1 MSERNMSDALDTC
14 GCCEA
19 PQVREIDNLPGLP
32 AIAFRLGTHSAF
44 LAEMKARIAAELPAL
59 TTRAA
64 DDPSIAMM
72 DACATM
78 CDVLAF
84 YQERIANEGFLRT
97 AVERRSVLS
106 LARALGYELNPGVA
120 AGTYLS
126 FTVEDPPPIPAIPL
140 LPGIPLPPPPILL
153 PTTITIP
160 IGTKVQSIPGQGEL
174 PQTFETLEAIEAR
187 TAWNAIR
194 PRRFQRQQLSLE
206 GGALV
211 LRDPAGAGA
220 SSPCR
225 SVWLQGTS
233 TGLQAGDRLVL
244 HITDDNIDASDPV
257 SLGQGKG
264 MIAAVVARIATDDVN
279 KLTRVDLVGGA
290 TSAPRF
296 GFPDLPDASIEIDP
310 LDFTADNVR
319 AKVLE
324 QEWDQ
329 GNLAAFLEIQ
339 RWLETALAE
348 QIGSL
353 VARTPAAADV
363 YAFRQ
368 RMGVFGHSAPPSKTL
383 QAAPLDD
390 SDNPIWPDFD
400 ASGGVSVW
408 TNSSGTTYTEDD
420 LYLERAVSGLKPGG
434 LVGLIKPG
442 DAAPTLY
449 GVRAVEETSL
459 ADFAIAGKS
468 TGLQL
473 NHQADKT
480 KPLDQ
485 WTTRIASKPSSFKM
499 RKTTVHVQ
507 SEPLALALAPIAEP
521 VAQAAVGANGAVTWA
536 PASSLM
542 LDRMVLG
549 LAAGRV
555 VSLSGATVD
564 AAGNPTGS
572 TGGELA
578 TLLKVTHTGG
588 YTVLAFASPL
598 ANMYDRQTLL
608 ISANVVRASH
618 GETQPVVPMAGNQA
632 LRVPGA
638 SREEIL
644 GSGDGSVPN
653 PVFVLSRPPLTYV
666 SAATPSGGQS
676 TLTVRVNGVAWTE
689 VPSLYGQA
697 PTARVYTVRIEDDG
711 TTSIT
716 FGDGLSGARVPTGR
730 DNVTATYRSG
740 IGADGEVDAGKLTLL
755 MTRPPSVKH
764 VINPIAASGSQDPEA
779 LEDARTNAPRTV
791 RTFDRIVSLTDYED
805 FARGFAGVGKAQAR
819 PVWSGQTR
827 VVHLTVA
834 SAAGEALDPQ
844 SDTSLNLR
852 AGIAAAGDPTQPVQ
866 VDSFAPRPFRLAAT
880 IFCRPEYD
888 CDEVLAEA
896 QAAIEDA
903 FTFEKRAFAQ
913 AVTDAEIMGI
923 VHGVAGVL
931 AVKITALYPAEQST
945 PSVVGVLA
953 AAPARFDAATQ
964 TILPAEL
971 LLLQA
976 AGLTLSSVAS

>member
-1 MSERNMSDALDTC
+1 MSDAKLDTC

-19 PQVREIDNLPGLP
+19 PEAGEIDNLPGLP
-32 AIAFRLGTHSAF
+32 AISFRLGTHSAF

-106 LARALGYELNPGVA
+106 LARAIGYELNPGVA

-126 FTVEDPPPIPAIPL
+126 FTIEDPPAVPAIPL
-140 LPGIPLPPPPILL
+140 IPGIPLPQPPLLL
-153 PTTITIP
+153 PTTIAIP

-174 PQTFETLEAIEAR
+174 PQTFETLEQIEAR
-187 TAWNAIR
+187 TAWNAMR

-220 SSPCR
+220 SSPCG
-225 SVWLQGTS
+225 SLWLQGTS

-244 HITDDNIDASDPV
+244 HITPRNIDPSDPV
-257 SLGQGKG
+257 SQGQGKG
-264 MIAAVVARIATDDVN
+264 MIAAVVAAITTDDVN

-290 TSAPRF
+290 GASAPRF

-310 LDFTADNVR
+310 LAFTAGNVR
-319 AKVLE
+319 AQVLE
-324 QEWDQ
+324 HEWDQ

-339 RWLETALAE
+339 RWSETGLTE

-353 VARTPAAADV
+353 VAQAPAAADV
-363 YAFRQ
+363 YVFRQ
-368 RMGVFGHSAPPSKTL
+368 RVGVFGHSAPPSRTL
-383 QAAPLDD
+383 QAAPLDGAK
-390 SDNPIWPDFD
+390 NPIWPDFD
-400 ASGGVSVW
+400 ANGGVSVW
-408 TNSSGTTYTEDD
+408 TDSSKTTYTDDD
-420 LYLERAVSGLKPGG
+420 LYLERAVNGLKAGG
-434 LVGLIKPG
+434 LAGLIRPG

-449 GVRAVEETSL
+449 GVRAVEESSL
-459 ADFAIAGKS
+459 ADFSIAGKA

-473 NHQADKT
+473 NHQTDKT
-480 KPLDQ
+480 RPLDQ
-485 WTTRIASKPSSFKM
+485 WTTRITSKPSSFKM

-507 SEPLALALAPIAEP
+507 SEALALALAPIDEP
-521 VAQAAVGANGAVTWA
+521 VAQATIGAGGAVTWT
-536 PASSLM
+536 PASSVM

-555 VSLSGATVD
+555 VALSGATVD
-564 AAGNPTGS
+564 AAGNATGS

-588 YTVLAFASPL
+588 YTVLTFAAPL
-598 ANMYDRQTLL
+598 ASMYDRQTLL

-618 GETQPVVPMAGNQA
+618 GETQPVVPTAGNQA

-638 SREEIL
+638 SQEEIL

-653 PVFVLSRPPLTYV
+653 QVFVLSRPPLTYV

-689 VPSLYGQA
+689 VASLYGQA

-740 IGADGEVDAGKLTLL
+740 IGAAGEVDAGKLTLL

-764 VINPIAASGSQDPEA
+764 VINPIAASGSQDPER

-805 FARGFAGVGKAQAR
+805 FARSFAGIGKAQAR

-834 SAAGEALDPQ
+834 SATGEALAPL
-844 SDTSLNLR
+844 SATYRNLL

-866 VDSFAPRPFRLAAT
+866 VDSFAPRPFKLAAT
-880 IFCRPEYD
+880 IFCKPGYD
-888 CDEVLAEA
+888 CDQVLAEV

-903 FTFEKRAFAQ
+903 FRFANRGFAQ

-931 AVKITALYPAEQST
+931 AVKITALYPAEQA
-945 PSVVGVLA
+945 PSVVGVLP
-953 AAPARFDAATQ
+953 AAPARFDAATR

>member
-1 MSERNMSDALDTC
+1 MSDARLDTC

-19 PQVREIDNLPGLP
+19 PEVREIDNVPGLP
-32 AIAFRLGTHSAF
+32 AISFRLGTHSAF
-44 LAEMKARIAAELPAL
+44 LAEMKARIAAALPAL

-106 LARALGYELNPGVA
+106 LARAIGYELNPGVA

-126 FTVEDPPPIPAIPL
+126 FTVEDPPAVAAIPL

-153 PTTITIP
+153 PTTISIP

-174 PQTFETLEAIEAR
+174 PQTFETLEEIEAR

-194 PRRFQRQQLSLE
+194 PRRFQRQQLSIE
-206 GGALV
+206 SGALV
-211 LRDPAGAGA
+211 LRDPAGVGP
-220 SSPCR
+220 SSPCG
-225 SVWLQGTS
+225 SIWLQGTS
-233 TGLQAGDRLVL
+233 IGLHPGDRLVL
-244 HITDDNIDASDPV
+244 HITDDNIDTSDPV

-264 MIAAVVARIATDDVN
+264 MISAVVAGVATDDVN

-290 TSAPRF
+290 GASAPLF
-296 GFPDLPDASIEIDP
+296 GFPDRPDASIEIDP

-324 QEWDQ
+324 QAWDQ

-339 RWLETALAE
+339 RWLETALTE

-353 VARTPAAADV
+353 AARTPAAASV
-363 YAFRQ
+363 YVFRQ
-368 RMGVFGHSAPPSKTL
+368 RVGVFGHSAPPSRTL
-383 QAAPLDD
+383 QAGPLDD

-400 ASGGVSVW
+400 GSGGVSIW
-408 TNSSGTTYTEDD
+408 TDSSGTPYTEDD
-420 LYLERAVSGLKPGG
+420 LYLERAVSGLSAGG

-449 GVRAVEETSL
+449 GIRVVEETSL
-459 ADFAIAGKS
+459 ADFSIAGKA

-480 KPLDQ
+480 QPLDQ
-485 WTTRIASKPSSFKM
+485 WTTRIASKSSSFKM
-499 RKTTVHVQ
+499 RKTSVYVQ
-507 SEPLALALAPIAEP
+507 SEALALALAPIAEP
-521 VAQAAVGANGAVTWA
+521 AALAAVGADGDVTWT

-555 VSLSGATVD
+555 VALSGATVD

-578 TLLKVTHTGG
+578 TLLSVTHTGG
-588 YTVLAFASPL
+588 YTVLAFAAPL

-608 ISANVVRASH
+608 ISANVARASH
-618 GETQPVVPMAGNQA
+618 GETQPVVPTAGNQA

-653 PVFVLSRPPLTYV
+653 PAFVLSRPPLTYV
-666 SAATPSGGQS
+666 SAAVPSGGQS
-676 TLTVRVNGVAWTE
+676 TLTVRVNGVEWTE

-697 PTARVYTVRIEDDG
+697 PTARVYTARIEDDG

-740 IGADGEVDAGKLTLL
+740 IGAAGEVDAGKLTLL
-755 MTRPPSVKH
+755 MTRPPNVKH
-764 VINPIAASGSQDPEA
+764 VVNPIAASGSQDPEQ

-834 SAAGEALDPQ
+834 SATGEALDPQ
-844 SDTSLNLR
+844 SDTCLHLR

-866 VDSFAPRPFRLAAT
+866 VDSFAPRPFKLAAT

-888 CDEVLAEA
+888 CDAVLAEV

-931 AVKITALYPAEQST
+931 AVKITALYPAEQAT
-945 PSVVGVLA
+945 PSVVGVLV
-953 AAPARFDAATQ
+953 AAPARFDAATR

-971 LLLQA
+971 LLLQV
-976 AGLTLSSVAS
+976 AGLTLSSVAP